1 VRYWFSLLYKA
12 QRKRILNG
20 VLLAFITAFSGV
32 SLLMLSGWFITA
44 TALAGL
50 SISAGL
56 IIIFD
61 MYMPGSGIR
70 FFALS
75 RTLGRYVERLYN
87 HDTILRL
94 VSVFRLHLFK
104 RLSALPMNQLRA
116 TTDSEWLSRL
126 TADLD
131 ALDSL
136 LLRFT
141 IPPIISIMLIISA
154 AIFVSFIWPELA
166 LYLAGFL
173 LFCAISAI
181 TLTIKCTK
189 KLGVKSASLLND
201 MRADVIEHLSGRLE
215 LKSHNLLQHHERH
228 ILKRLDELDD
238 TQSSLFSRIANIQLL
253 LDFLMVAG
261 LSVLTFVVLSALQ
274 MQIIDGPIAVML
286 VLMFLGI
293 TEVLQSL
300 PGQFGVWG
308 KTYFSAQ
315 RIRPQNGQKTAIK
328 ATHNEPNK
336 HPVKSL
342 IITLNKHANIA
353 ICQVKPLDVV
363 LNENEL
369 LLINGRSGA
378 GKSTLANI
386 LTGMTDCTYIKQSIR
401 SIVVDGNAQPVDLGV
416 ANCYPSI
423 GYVTQS
429 NSVLTGTLA
438 YNLSLG
444 LGNIADDK
452 LWAVLQMVE
461 LDIWAHKLKNGMDTW
476 LGDTGDKISGGQAR
490 RVTLARLLLRDPKLV
505 VLDEPFNGIDALMAG
520 RIWHNISSWLN
531 QRTVVLLSHERPA
544 YLSTD
549 IAIKQLSLDK

>member
-1 VRYWFSLLYKA
+1 VRYWFSLLYKT
-12 QRKRILNG
+12 QRKRIFNG

-75 RTLGRYVERLYN
+75 RTVGRYVERLYN

-104 RLSALPMNQLRA
+104 RLSALPMQQLRA

-136 LLRFT
+136 LLRFI

-154 AIFVSFIWPELA
+154 AIFVSFIWPKLT

-189 KLGVKSASLLND
+189 KLGFKIASLLNA

-215 LKSHNLLQHHERH
+215 LTSHNLLQHHERH

-238 TQSSLFSRIANIQLL
+238 TQSSMFSRIANIQLL

-261 LSVLTFVVLSALQ
+261 LSVLTIVVLYSVQ
-274 MQIIDGPIAVML
+274 MQVIDGTVAVML
-286 VLMFLGI
+286 VLMFLGLS
-293 TEVLQSL
+293 EVLQSL
-300 PGQFGVWG
+300 PSQFGAWG

-315 RIRPQNGQKTAIK
+315 RIRPENEIVTAIK
-328 ATHNEPNK
+328 EPNNY
-336 HPVKSL
+336 PAKSL
-342 IITLNKHANIA
+342 TITLNKHPNIA
-353 ICQVKPLDVV
+353 ISQVKPLDVV
-363 LNENEL
+363 LNKNEL
-369 LLINGRSGA
+369 LLISGRSGA

-386 LTGMTDCTYIKQSIR
+386 LTGMTDCTDIKQSIR
-401 SIVVDGNAQPVDLGV
+401 SVVADGNPQPVDVGV

-444 LGNIADDK
+444 LGDICEDK

-461 LDIWAHKLKNGMDTW
+461 LDDWAHKLKNGIDTW
-476 LGDTGDKISGGQAR
+476 LGDTGDQISGGQAR
-490 RVTLARLLLRDPKLV
+490 RVTLARLLLRDPQLV
-505 VLDEPFNGIDALMAG
+505 VLDEPFNGIDALMAA
-520 RIWHNISSWLN
+520 RIWHNISNWIN
-531 QRTVVLLSHERPA
+531 QRSVVLLSHERPA
-544 YLSTD
+544 YLSNE
-549 IAIKQLSLDK
+549 IAIKHLSLD

>member
-1 VRYWFSLLYKA
+1 MRYWFSLLYKT
-12 QRKRILNG
+12 QGKRIFNG

-75 RTLGRYVERLYN
+75 RTVGRYVERLYN

-94 VSVFRLHLFK
+94 VSVFRLDLFK
-104 RLSALPMNQLRA
+104 RLSALPMQQLRA

-189 KLGVKSASLLND
+189 KLGIRSASLLND

-215 LKSHNLLQHHERH
+215 LKSHKLLQHHERH
-228 ILKRLDELDD
+228 IRKRLDELDD
-238 TQSSLFSRIANIQLL
+238 TQARMFSRIANIQLL
-253 LDFLMVAG
+253 LDFLMVVG
-261 LSVLTFVVLSALQ
+261 LSVMTIVVLHSV
-274 MQIIDGPIAVML
+274 QIQLVDGAVAVML
-286 VLMFLGI
+286 VLMFLGL

-300 PGQFGVWG
+300 PSQFGSWG

-315 RIRPQNGQKTAIK
+315 RIRPENDNLTVN
-328 ATHNEPNK
+328 NEPNK
-336 HPVKSL
+336 YPAK
-342 IITLNKHANIA
+342 TLTFTVNKHPNIA
-353 ICQVKPLDVV
+353 ISQIKPLDVV

-369 LLINGRSGA
+369 LLISGRSGA

-386 LTGMTDCTYIKQSIR
+386 LTGMTNCADIKQSIT
-401 SIVVDGNAQPVDLGV
+401 SIVVDGNTQSIDLGV
-416 ANCYPSI
+416 ADWYPSI

-438 YNLSLG
+438 YNLALG
-444 LGNIADDK
+444 LGDISEEK
-452 LWAVLQMVE
+452 LWTVLQMVE
-461 LDIWAHKLKNGMDTW
+461 LDAWAQQLKNGLDTW
-476 LGDTGDKISGGQAR
+476 LGDTGDQISGGQAR
-490 RVTLARLLLRDPKLV
+490 RITLARLLLRDPQLV
-505 VLDEPFNGIDALMAG
+505 VLDEPFNGIDTLMAA
-520 RIWHNISSWLN
+520 RIWHNISSWIN
-531 QRTVVLLSHERPA
+531 QRTLVLLSHERPA
-544 YLSTD
+544 YLPSEITT
-549 IAIKQLSLDK
+549 KHLSLDI

>member
-1 VRYWFSLLYKA
+1 M
-12 QRKRILNG
+12 Q
-20 VLLAFITAFSGV
+20 
-32 SLLMLSGWFITA
+32 
-44 TALAGL
+44 
-50 SISAGL
+50 
-56 IIIFD
+56 
-61 MYMPGSGIR
+61 
-70 FFALS
+70 
-75 RTLGRYVERLYN
+75 
-87 HDTILRL
+87 
-94 VSVFRLHLFK
+94 
-104 RLSALPMNQLRA
+104 QLRA

-189 KLGVKSASLLND
+189 KLGIRSASLLND

-215 LKSHNLLQHHERH
+215 LKSHKLLQHHERH

-238 TQSSLFSRIANIQLL
+238 TQASMFSRIANIQLL

-261 LSVLTFVVLSALQ
+261 LSVLTIVVLYSV
-274 MQIIDGPIAVML
+274 QIQVIDGAVAVML
-286 VLMFLGI
+286 VLMFLGL

-300 PGQFGVWG
+300 PSQFGAWG
-308 KTYFSAQ
+308 KTYFSA
-315 RIRPQNGQKTAIK
+315 RRLRPESDNVTAIK
-328 ATHNEPNK
+328 EPNK
-336 HPVKSL
+336 YPAKTL
-342 IITLNKHANIA
+342 TFTLNQHPNIA
-353 ICQVKPLDVV
+353 ISQIKPLDVV

-369 LLINGRSGA
+369 LLISGRSGA
-378 GKSTLANI
+378 GKSTLANM
-386 LTGMTDCTYIKQSIR
+386 LTGMTDCADIKQSIT
-401 SIVVDGNAQPVDLGV
+401 SLVVDGNAQSIDLGV
-416 ANCYPSI
+416 ANWYSSI

-438 YNLSLG
+438 YNLALG
-444 LGNIADDK
+444 LGDIPEDK
-452 LWAVLQMVE
+452 LWTVLQMVE
-461 LDIWAHKLKNGMDTW
+461 LDVWAHKLKNGMDTW
-476 LGDTGDKISGGQAR
+476 LGDTGDQISGGQAR

-520 RIWHNISSWLN
+520 RIWQNISTWLN
-531 QRTVVLLSHERPA
+531 QRTVILLSHERPT
-544 YLSTD
+544 YLPAD
-549 IAIKQLSLDK
+549 VVIQHVRLD

>member
-1 VRYWFSLLYKA
+1 MRYWFNLLYKT
-12 QRKRILNG
+12 QRNRIFNG

-56 IIIFD
+56 VIIFD

-75 RTLGRYVERLYN
+75 RTVGRYVERLYN

-104 RLSALPMNQLRA
+104 RLSSLSMKQLRA

-136 LLRFT
+136 LLRFI

-154 AIFVSFIWPELA
+154 AIFVSFIWPDLA

-189 KLGVKSASLLND
+189 KLGVRSASLLND

-215 LKSHNLLQHHERH
+215 LKSHHLLQHHERH
-228 ILKRLDELDD
+228 ILKRLDELDQ
-238 TQSSLFSRIANIQLL
+238 TQTRMFSRIANVQLL
-253 LDFLMVAG
+253 LDFLMAAG
-261 LSVLTFVVLSALQ
+261 LSVLAIVVLYSVQ
-274 MQIIDGPIAVML
+274 MQIIDGAVAVML
-286 VLMFLGI
+286 VLMFLGL

-300 PGQFGVWG
+300 PSQFSAWG
-308 KTYFSAQ
+308 KTYFSAK
-315 RIRPQNGQKTAIK
+315 RIRPESCHVTVIK
-328 ATHNEPNK
+328 QPRK
-336 HPVKSL
+336 HPAKSL
-342 IITLNKHANIA
+342 TVTLNNHPNIA
-353 ICQVKPLDVV
+353 ISQVKTLDVE

-369 LLINGRSGA
+369 LLISGRSGA

-386 LTGMTDCTYIKQSIR
+386 LTGMTDCADNKQSIAA
-401 SIVVDGNAQPVDLGV
+401 IVVDGQAQPVDLGV
-416 ANCYPSI
+416 ANWYPSL
-423 GYVTQS
+423 GYLTQS

-444 LGNIADDK
+444 LGDISEDK
-452 LWAVLQMVE
+452 LWLVLQMVE
-461 LDIWAHKLKNGMDTW
+461 LDAWAQTLIHGLDTW
-476 LGDTGDKISGGQAR
+476 LGDTGDQVSGGQAR
-490 RVTLARLLLRDPKLV
+490 RITLARLLLRDPKLV
-505 VLDEPFNGIDALMAG
+505 VLDEPFNGIDTFMAA
-520 RIWHNISSWLN
+520 RIWHNISSWLK
-531 QRTVVLLSHERPA
+531 QRTVILLSHERPA
-544 YLSTD
+544 YLSSD
-549 IAIKQLSLDK
+549 AVIQLLRLD

>member
-1 VRYWFSLLYKA
+1 VRYWFSLLYKT
-12 QRKRILNG
+12 QRKRIFNG

-75 RTLGRYVERLYN
+75 RTVGRYVERLYN

-94 VSVFRLHLFK
+94 VSIFRLHLFK
-104 RLSALPMNQLRA
+104 RLSALPMQQLRA

-136 LLRFT
+136 LLRFI

-189 KLGVKSASLLND
+189 KLGFKSASLLNA

-215 LKSHNLLQHHERH
+215 LTSHNLLQHHERH

-261 LSVLTFVVLSALQ
+261 LSVLTIVVLYSVQ
-274 MQIIDGPIAVML
+274 MQVIDGAVAVML
-286 VLMFLGI
+286 VLMFLGLS
-293 TEVLQSL
+293 EVLQSL
-300 PGQFGVWG
+300 PSQFGAWG

-315 RIRPQNGQKTAIK
+315 RIRPENEIVTAIK
-328 ATHNEPNK
+328 EPNNC
-336 HPVKSL
+336 PAKSL
-342 IITLNKHANIA
+342 TITLNKHPNIA
-353 ICQVKPLDVV
+353 ISQVKPLDVV
-363 LNENEL
+363 LNKNEL
-369 LLINGRSGA
+369 LLISGRSGA

-386 LTGMTDCTYIKQSIR
+386 LTGMTDCTDIKQSIR
-401 SIVVDGNAQPVDLGV
+401 SVVADGNPQPVDLGV
-416 ANCYPSI
+416 ANYYPSI

-444 LGNIADDK
+444 LGDICEDK

-461 LDIWAHKLKNGMDTW
+461 LDLWAHKLKNGIDTW
-476 LGDTGDKISGGQAR
+476 LGDTGDQISGGQAR
-490 RVTLARLLLRDPKLV
+490 RVTLARLLLRDPQLV
-505 VLDEPFNGIDALMAG
+505 VLDEPFNGIDALMAA
-520 RIWHNISSWLN
+520 RIWHNISNWIN
-531 QRTVVLLSHERPA
+531 QRSVVLLSHERPA
-544 YLSTD
+544 YLSNE
-549 IAIKQLSLDK
+549 IAIKHLSLD

>member
-1 VRYWFSLLYKA
+1 MRYWFNLLYKT
-12 QRKRILNG
+12 QGKRIFNG

-75 RTLGRYVERLYN
+75 RTVGRYVERLYN

-104 RLSALPMNQLRA
+104 RLSALPMQQLRA

-141 IPPIISIMLIISA
+141 IPPIISILLIISA

-189 KLGVKSASLLND
+189 KLGIRSASLLND

-215 LKSHNLLQHHERH
+215 LKSHKLLQHHERH

-238 TQSSLFSRIANIQLL
+238 TQASMFSRIANIQLL

-261 LSVLTFVVLSALQ
+261 LSVLTIVVLYSV
-274 MQIIDGPIAVML
+274 QIQVIDGAVAVML
-286 VLMFLGI
+286 VLMFLGL

-300 PGQFGVWG
+300 PSQFSAWG

-315 RIRPQNGQKTAIK
+315 RLRPENDNVTAIK
-328 ATHNEPNK
+328 EPNK
-336 HPVKSL
+336 YPAKSL
-342 IITLNKHANIA
+342 TITLNKHPNIA
-353 ICQVKPLDVV
+353 ISQIKPLDVV

-369 LLINGRSGA
+369 LLISGRSGA

-386 LTGMTDCTYIKQSIR
+386 LTGMTDCTEIKRSIT
-401 SIVVDGNAQPVDLGV
+401 SIVVDGKAQSVDLGV
-416 ANCYPSI
+416 ANRYPSI

-444 LGNIADDK
+444 LGDISEDK
-452 LWAVLQMVE
+452 LWTVLQMVE
-461 LDIWAHKLKNGMDTW
+461 LDAWAHKLKNGMDTW
-476 LGDTGDKISGGQAR
+476 LGDTGDQISGGQAR

-505 VLDEPFNGIDALMAG
+505 VLDEPFNGIDALMAA
-520 RIWHNISSWLN
+520 RIWHNIFSWLK

-544 YLSTD
+544 YLPTD
-549 IAIKQLSLDK
+549 VVIQQVRLD

>member
-1 VRYWFSLLYKA
+1 VRYWFSLLYKT
-12 QRKRILNG
+12 QRKRIFNG

-75 RTLGRYVERLYN
+75 RTVGRYVERLYN

-104 RLSALPMNQLRA
+104 RLSALPMDQLRA

-136 LLRFT
+136 LLRFI

-154 AIFVSFIWPELA
+154 AIFVSFIWPKLT

-189 KLGVKSASLLND
+189 KLGFKIASLLNA

-215 LKSHNLLQHHERH
+215 LTSHNLLQHHERH

-238 TQSSLFSRIANIQLL
+238 TQSSMFSRIANIQLL

-261 LSVLTFVVLSALQ
+261 LSVLTIVVLYSVQ
-274 MQIIDGPIAVML
+274 MQVIDGTVAVML
-286 VLMFLGI
+286 VLMFLGLS
-293 TEVLQSL
+293 EVLQSL
-300 PGQFGVWG
+300 PSQFGAWG

-315 RIRPQNGQKTAIK
+315 RIRPENEIVTAIK
-328 ATHNEPNK
+328 EPNNY
-336 HPVKSL
+336 PAKSL
-342 IITLNKHANIA
+342 TITLNKHPNIA
-353 ICQVKPLDVV
+353 ISQVKPLDVV
-363 LNENEL
+363 LNKNEL
-369 LLINGRSGA
+369 LLISGRSGA

-386 LTGMTDCTYIKQSIR
+386 LTGMTDCTDIKQSIR
-401 SIVVDGNAQPVDLGV
+401 SVVADGNPQPVDVGV

-444 LGNIADDK
+444 LGDICEDK

-461 LDIWAHKLKNGMDTW
+461 LDDWAHKLKNGIDTW
-476 LGDTGDKISGGQAR
+476 LGDTGDQISGGQAR
-490 RVTLARLLLRDPKLV
+490 RVTLARLLLRDPQLV
-505 VLDEPFNGIDALMAG
+505 VLDEPFNGIDALMAA
-520 RIWHNISSWLN
+520 RIWHNISNWIN
-531 QRTVVLLSHERPA
+531 QRSVVLLSHERPA
-544 YLSTD
+544 YLSNE
-549 IAIKQLSLDK
+549 IAIKHLSLD

>member
-1 VRYWFSLLYKA
+1 VRYWFSLLYKT
-12 QRKRILNG
+12 QRKRIFNG

-75 RTLGRYVERLYN
+75 RTVGRYVERLYN

-94 VSVFRLHLFK
+94 VSIFRLHLFK
-104 RLSALPMNQLRA
+104 RLSALPMQQLRA

-136 LLRFT
+136 LLRFI

-189 KLGVKSASLLND
+189 KLGFKSASLLNA

-215 LKSHNLLQHHERH
+215 LTSHNLLQHHERH

-261 LSVLTFVVLSALQ
+261 LSVLTIVVLYSVQ
-274 MQIIDGPIAVML
+274 MQVIDGAVAVML
-286 VLMFLGI
+286 VLMFLGLS
-293 TEVLQSL
+293 EVLQSL
-300 PGQFGVWG
+300 PSQFGAWG

-315 RIRPQNGQKTAIK
+315 RIRPENTSETAIK
-328 ATHNEPNK
+328 ELNNYPA
-336 HPVKSL
+336 KSL
-342 IITLNKHANIA
+342 TITLNKHPNIA
-353 ICQVKPLDVV
+353 ISQVKPLDVV
-363 LNENEL
+363 LNKNEL
-369 LLINGRSGA
+369 LLISGRSGA

-386 LTGMTDCTYIKQSIR
+386 LTGMTDCTDIKQSIR
-401 SIVVDGNAQPVDLGV
+401 SVVADGNPQPVDLGV
-416 ANCYPSI
+416 ANYYPSI

-444 LGNIADDK
+444 LGDICEDK

-461 LDIWAHKLKNGMDTW
+461 LDLWAHKLKNGIDTW
-476 LGDTGDKISGGQAR
+476 LGDTGDQISGGQAR
-490 RVTLARLLLRDPKLV
+490 RVTLARLLLRDPQLV
-505 VLDEPFNGIDALMAG
+505 VLDEPFNGIDALMAA
-520 RIWHNISSWLN
+520 RIWHNISNWIN
-531 QRTVVLLSHERPA
+531 QRSVVLLSHERPA
-544 YLSTD
+544 YLSNE
-549 IAIKQLSLDK
+549 IAIKHLSLD

>member
-1 VRYWFSLLYKA
+1 MRYWFNLLYKT
-12 QRKRILNG
+12 QRKRIFNG

-75 RTLGRYVERLYN
+75 RTVGRYVERLYN

-104 RLSALPMNQLRA
+104 RLSALPMQQLRA

-141 IPPIISIMLIISA
+141 IPPIISILLIISA

-189 KLGVKSASLLND
+189 ELGIRSASLLND

-215 LKSHNLLQHHERH
+215 LKSHKLLQHHERH

-238 TQSSLFSRIANIQLL
+238 TQASMFSRIANIQLL

-261 LSVLTFVVLSALQ
+261 LSVLTIVVLYSV
-274 MQIIDGPIAVML
+274 QIQVIDGAVAVML
-286 VLMFLGI
+286 VLMFLGL

-300 PGQFGVWG
+300 PSQFSAWG

-315 RIRPQNGQKTAIK
+315 RLRPENDNVSAIK
-328 ATHNEPNK
+328 APNK
-336 HPVKSL
+336 YPAKSL
-342 IITLNKHANIA
+342 TITLNKHPNIA
-353 ICQVKPLDVV
+353 ISQVKPLDVV

-369 LLINGRSGA
+369 LLISGRSGA

-386 LTGMTDCTYIKQSIR
+386 LTGMTDCTDIKQSIT
-401 SIVVDGNAQPVDLGV
+401 SIVVDGKAQSVDLGV
-416 ANCYPSI
+416 ANWYANI
-423 GYVTQS
+423 GYVTQN

-444 LGNIADDK
+444 LGDISEDK
-452 LWAVLQMVE
+452 LWTVLQMVE
-461 LDIWAHKLKNGMDTW
+461 LDAWAHKLKHGLDTW
-476 LGDTGDKISGGQAR
+476 LGDTGDQISGGQAR
-490 RVTLARLLLRDPKLV
+490 RVTLARLLLRDPKLL
-505 VLDEPFNGIDALMAG
+505 VLDEPFNGIDALMAA
-520 RIWHNISSWLN
+520 RIWHNISSWLK

-544 YLSTD
+544 YLPTD
-549 IAIKQLSLDK
+549 VVIQQVRLD